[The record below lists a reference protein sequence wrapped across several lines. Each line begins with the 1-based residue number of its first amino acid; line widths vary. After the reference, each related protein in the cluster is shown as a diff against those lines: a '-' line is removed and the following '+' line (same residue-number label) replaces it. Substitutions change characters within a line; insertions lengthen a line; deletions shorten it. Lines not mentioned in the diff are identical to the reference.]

1 MDTFFPDILLTYL
14 TLFRQHFSMPSY
26 GYFMAYV
33 WAMMMTESRKTV
45 TNIAHACFFL
55 DKHISDFE
63 RFLSQYVWDMNLTSK
78 TMVNI
83 LLSALTEKLFVCGSI
98 LAVIDTTYSAKSSKK
113 MIGIQKW
120 KEHSSNPD
128 RGEHVIGHHW
138 AIAGLISRFNDRFL
152 CWPIITRMISGK
164 KNPSHYVSTS
174 DGLRPETFWDSV
186 IAVAIQTKNLINM
199 PMRLVVD
206 AYFAN
211 ASFINPLL
219 SQGIHVVTRWRKD
232 GIGWDDPEPYCGR
245 GRPRKHGAHWKLA
258 NLIKSLPS
266 QTITLSIYG
275 KLTTMVV
282 VTRDMWLR
290 DIQKKVR
297 VVVVE
302 GVHQPIIFISTDLTL
317 LASEIIQIYS
327 SRFSVEIAIREL
339 KHHFGFGDYQ
349 CTTTISILRFIQ
361 LSCISMCLWR
371 LMLLPENASSWLSG
385 KSETV
390 SGVIKTISETEL
402 SFARARRGLKRFVLK
417 RILFCNSASLAE
429 LEKMEQDYEPVFR
442 IAD

>member
-14 TLFRQHFSMPSY
+14 TMFRQHFSKPSY
-26 GYFMAYV
+26 DYFMAYV
-33 WAMMMTESRKTV
+33 WAMMITESRKTI

-63 RFLSQYVWDMNLTSK
+63 RFLSQYVWNMNLTSK

-128 RGEHVIGHHW
+128 RGEHIIGHHW

-164 KNPSHYVSTS
+164 KNPSHYVSTPK
-174 DGLRPETFWDSV
+174 GLRPETFWDSV
-186 IAVAIQTKNLINM
+186 IAVAVQTKNLINI

-219 SQGIHVVTRWRKD
+219 SQGIHVITRWRKD

-245 GRPRKHGAHWKLA
+245 GRPRKHGTHWKLA

-266 QTITLSIYG
+266 QTITVNIYG
-275 KLTTMVV
+275 KITTMVA

-302 GVHQPIIFISTDLTL
+302 GIREPIIFISTDLTL
-317 LASEIIQIYS
+317 LASEIIQVYS

-339 KHHFGFGDYQ
+339 KQHFGFGDYQ
-349 CTTTISILRFIQ
+349 CPTTISILRFIQ

-371 LMLLPENASSWLSG
+371 LMLLPENAPSWLSG
-385 KSETV
+385 KS
-390 SGVIKTISETEL
+390 GTISETEL

-429 LEKMEQDYEPVFR
+429 LEKMEQDYESIFR
-442 IAD
+442 IAA